1 MKKLM
6 IAAIA
11 VLGFTMAGMA
21 QPTPKKVDKKMQVV
35 KKEEKKAPAQAIT
48 VSAPKTTTKIEA
60 KPAVAKTTT
69 RVAATTAVK
78 KTTAPAQKI
87 NATTAHL
94 KKDGTPDKRYKE
106 NKKK

>member
-48 VSAPKTTTKIEA
+48 VSAPKQ
-60 KPAVAKTTT
+60 PL
-69 RVAATTAVK
+69 R
-78 KTTAPAQKI
+78 
-87 NATTAHL
+87 
-94 KKDGTPDKRYKE
+94 
-106 NKKK
+106 